1 MGYASAKRALRKA
14 IKARL
19 TAALGVPVQTHARTA
34 LAEWVRLGAIT
45 ENDSFR
51 AQGFDGAVLTATVV
65 AWSTSKSTAEAR
77 GETIIDE
84 LNDRTNRLTLDAPF
98 YVVTQQLQSHDDV
111 EERAADGP
119 DLFGDRVIMR
129 YQIGQAP

>member
-19 TAALGVPVQTHARTA
+19 DGALSVPVLTHAREA

-65 AWSTSKSTAEAR
+65 AWSASKSTAEAR
-77 GETIIDE
+77 GEAIIRE
-84 LNDRTNRLTLDAPF
+84 LNDRTDRLALEAPF
-98 YVVTQQLQSHDDV
+98 YVVTQALQAHDDL

-119 DLFGDRVIMR
+119 DLFGDLVVMR
-129 YQIGQAP
+129 YQIGQRP